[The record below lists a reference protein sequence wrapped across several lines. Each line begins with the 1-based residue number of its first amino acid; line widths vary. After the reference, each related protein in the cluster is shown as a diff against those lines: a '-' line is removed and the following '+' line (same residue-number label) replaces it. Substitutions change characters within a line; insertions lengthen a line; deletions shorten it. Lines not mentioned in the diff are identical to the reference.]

1 MITNCVKTRN
11 GLHFKHHLRGLKPRA
26 LQELG
31 LKVIRNTKAK
41 CICILPPSKQVN
53 EYKTLVLQMG
63 EDSAGNSDAKF
74 KTVIGSRE
82 VKSRGPQL
90 SPTVS
95 NTASHKA
102 GADHILK
109 TSEVIQ

>member
-1 MITNCVKTRN
+1 
-11 GLHFKHHLRGLKPRA
+11 
-26 LQELG
+26 
-31 LKVIRNTKAK
+31 
-41 CICILPPSKQVN
+41 
-53 EYKTLVLQMG
+53 MG
-63 EDSAGNSDAKF
+63 EDSAGNSDAKL

-109 TSEVIQ
+109 TSELIKVKKTHQYRQ